1 MDSHGTDHNF
11 TPSRRLNFII
21 AVCAIG
27 ISLASFIATYF
38 QAQSEAAQAKAMTY
52 PLIQFTSS
60 NYDSERNQQQL
71 KLVVKN
77 QGVGP
82 ALVKRVRYHYLD
94 QSYNSLY
101 DFLLA
106 CCTSGFQ
113 EMNQRVKEGAFND
126 SVEYAIITAST
137 NHIILPA
144 NESVDALTL
153 NRHALNANLWDQI
166 NRERWKL
173 SVEVC
178 YCSLLQDCY
187 KSKGIDSIIEVSSC
201 DDF

>member
-1 MDSHGTDHNF
+1 
-11 TPSRRLNFII
+11 
-21 AVCAIG
+21 
-27 ISLASFIATYF
+27 
-38 QAQSEAAQAKAMTY
+38 
-52 PLIQFTSS
+52 
-60 NYDSERNQQQL
+60 
-71 KLVVKN
+71 
-77 QGVGP
+77 
-82 ALVKRVRYHYLD
+82 
-94 QSYNSLY
+94 
-101 DFLLA
+101 
-106 CCTSGFQ
+106 
-113 EMNQRVKEGAFND
+113 VKEGAFND